1 MATPYTDIDLSF
13 KKHPLNGDVPKLSG
27 RRAIKQSIQNLVGYR
42 AFEKPGK
49 YHLDSGIQSILFST
63 DGKPAISQSINVR
76 VKFIIEQYEPRVE
89 LIKVDT
95 VSDKYTFSVNITL
108 RLLNESDAFDIKI
121 FLPVR

>member
-13 KKHPLNGDVPKLSG
+13 KKHPLNGDIPKLSG
-27 RRAIKQSIQNLVGYR
+27 KRAIKQSIQNLVAYR

-63 DGKPAISQSINVR
+63 NGKSAISQAINVR

-89 LIKVDT
+89 LIRVDT
-95 VSDKYTFSVNITL
+95 VSEKYTFSVNITL
-108 RLLNESDAFDIKI
+108 RLLNETELFDIKI
-121 FLPVR
+121 FVPIR